1 MQVGDLV
8 HWREDEEWVPSGHN
22 DKWGVGLV
30 TEVYN
35 DNADERMRSV
45 EVLYPKMQGAS
56 RTVKQHFM
64 RVISASR

>member
-8 HWREDEEWVPSGHN
+8 HWREDEEWVKPGHN
-22 DKWGVGLV
+22 DEWGVGLV
-30 TEVYN
+30 TDVYEN
-35 DNADERMRSV
+35 SGGRMREV